1 MVSSN
6 IDFKS
11 KVKYLYALTD
21 REAEI
26 TTYILK
32 GDDKRVI
39 ASKLCLSFHTI
50 NTHYKNIFLK
60 MRVHSLADL
69 MLKILKD

>member
-1 MVSSN
+1 MVYAN

-11 KVKYLYALTD
+11 KVKYLYSLTD

-26 TTYILK
+26 TSYILQ
-32 GDDKRVI
+32 GDDKKII

-60 MRVHSLADL
+60 MKVHSLADL